1 MMTEQTN
8 EPDLRFL
15 TDVSAE
21 EAAAV
26 TAVLVAVLADRGAAP
41 EAPARPR
48 DTGRW
53 VRAAGATRTPFQP
66 GPGRWSSWGR

>member
-1 MMTEQTN
+1 MTDLAN

-15 TDVSAE
+15 TQVSAE

-26 TAVLVAVLADRGAAP
+26 TAVLLAALADRGDARVARAP
-41 EAPARPR
+41 G

-53 VRAAGATRTPFQP
+53 VRAAGGTRTPFHP
-66 GPGRWSSWGR
+66 GPGRWSTWGR

>member
-1 MMTEQTN
+1 MTDQTN

-15 TDVSAE
+15 TEVSAE

-26 TAVLVAVLADRGAAP
+26 TAVLLAVLADAEAGRPAA
-41 EAPARPR
+41 AAPR

-53 VRAAGATRTPFQP
+53 VRAAGAVRTPFQP
-66 GPGRWSSWGR
+66 GPGRWNAWGR

>member
-1 MMTEQTN
+1 MMTDQTN

-26 TAVLVAVLADRGAAP
+26 TAVLVAVLADRGEGLTSSAA
-41 EAPARPR
+41 PR

-53 VRAAGATRTPFQP
+53 VRAAGATRTPFHP